1 MKKYSPLS
9 LILLMIALV
18 GATLALLF
26 ITNRYILT
34 VNFYER
40 NGQPVSGIPDMES
53 LVYDRIKSVIYLYAV
68 IYLLVKVAVISII
81 LATGLYFFDTEVSF
95 SKLLRIVILCEFI
108 FLIPAAAKIF
118 WFWQTRQIVD
128 LITWQN
134 FYFLSAAMLTPD
146 VKPAFLL
153 PLQTLNVFE
162 VAYWYLLATGIANIT
177 SLRFDK
183 ALRVVCLSY
192 IPALFIWVIFV
203 VYCTVVYFPQSY

>member
-9 LILLMIALV
+9 LILLMAALV

-68 IYLLVKVAVISII
+68 IYLLVKVGVISII
-81 LATGLYFFDTEVSF
+81 LATGLYFFNTEISF
-95 SKLLRIVILCEFI
+95 RKILRVVILCEFI
-108 FLIPAAAKIF
+108 FLIPAAAKIC

-162 VAYWYLLATGIANIT
+162 VAYWYLLATGIAGIT

>member
-68 IYLLVKVAVISII
+68 IYLLIKVAVISII

-95 SKLLRIVILCEFI
+95 SKLLRVVIICEFI
-108 FLIPAAAKIF
+108 FLIPAAAKIC
-118 WFWQTRQIVD
+118 WFWQERQIVD

-134 FYFLSAAMLTPD
+134 FYFLSAAMLKPD

-153 PLQTLNVFE
+153 PLQTLNLFE
-162 VAYWYLLATGIANIT
+162 VAYWYLLATGIAGIT
-177 SLRFDK
+177 LLRFDK
-183 ALRVVCLSY
+183 ALKVVCLSY

>member
-1 MKKYSPLS
+1 MLA
-9 LILLMIALV
+9 LI

-26 ITNRYILT
+26 ITNQYILT

-53 LVYDRIKSVIYLYAV
+53 FVYDKIKSVIYLYAV
-68 IYLLVKVAVISII
+68 VYLVVKVGVISII
-81 LATGLYFFDTEVSF
+81 LATGLYFFDKEVSF
-95 SKLLRIVILCEFI
+95 RKLLGVVILCEFI
-108 FLIPAAAKIF
+108 FLIPAAAKIC
-118 WFWQTRQIVD
+118 WFWQERQIVD
-128 LITWQN
+128 MTTWQN

-162 VAYWYLLATGIANIT
+162 VLYWYLLATGIAGIT
-177 SLRFDK
+177 ELKFDK
-183 ALRVVCLSY
+183 ALKVVCLSY
-192 IPALFIWVIFV
+192 IPALFIWIIFV